1 MNGPGEFTG
10 TYVDL
15 SSFNGQDVSVRFRFT
30 TQDVDADGDVTEYPE
45 TNGWYIDDFELL
57 DVQSYFTSAS
67 IDADNADRIE
77 TGTIE
82 TFINAGEFS
91 ATNELEELGVSID
104 LFPNPVDNVLN
115 IAVNSDANRDASI
128 QLTTIDGKVLEDR
141 RVQFLQNDNFF
152 RMDVSS
158 YQSGLYLVQFV
169 SENRITTRKVVIE

>member
-1 MNGPGEFTG
+1 M
-10 TYVDL
+10 
-15 SSFNGQDVSVRFRFT
+15 
-30 TQDVDADGDVTEYPE
+30 
-45 TNGWYIDDFELL
+45 
-57 DVQSYFTSAS
+57 
-67 IDADNADRIE
+67 
-77 TGTIE
+77 
-82 TFINAGEFS
+82 
-91 ATNELEELGVSID
+91 EELGVSID